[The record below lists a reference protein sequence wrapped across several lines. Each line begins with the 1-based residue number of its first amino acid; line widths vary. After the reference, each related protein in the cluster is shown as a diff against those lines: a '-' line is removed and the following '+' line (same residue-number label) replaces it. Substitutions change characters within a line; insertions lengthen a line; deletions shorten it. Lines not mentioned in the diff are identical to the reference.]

1 CHGAETDLWNAGAI
15 GFNHLHYN
23 LRGTGFSDWGRRRVA
38 TDALSLRAQPTGF
51 RAVGALSRDVA
62 KKSQNIYSDFT
73 RDNTLGGKL
82 LATDL
87 TLE

>member
-1 CHGAETDLWNAGAI
+1 M
-15 GFNHLHYN
+15 
-23 LRGTGFSDWGRRRVA
+23 
-38 TDALSLRAQPTGF
+38 SLGAQPTGF
-51 RAVGALSRDVA
+51 RAVGALSRDLA

>member
-1 CHGAETDLWNAGAI
+1 L
-15 GFNHLHYN
+15 
-23 LRGTGFSDWGRRRVA
+23 GRRRVA
-38 TDALSLRAQPTGF
+38 KDALSLRRCQPGSVPWERC
-51 RAVGALSRDVA
+51 RAMWQ
-62 KKSQNIYSDFT
+62 KNPKNIYSDFT

>member
-1 CHGAETDLWNAGAI
+1 LGAAAGRE
-15 GFNHLHYN
+15 GCL
-23 LRGTGFSDWGRRRVA
+23 VA
-38 TDALSLRAQPTGF
+38 EGAANRF